1 MRRPTLKIV
10 PIIGETRNRWEAD
23 YKNTVMNMVM
33 GAAPTFGEII
43 AELEELNERINK
55 MR

>member
-10 PIIGETRNRWEAD
+10 PTGETRDRWEAD

-33 GAAPTFGEII
+33 GAAPTFGKIMV
-43 AELEELNERINK
+43 ELEELNERINK
-55 MR
+55 MK